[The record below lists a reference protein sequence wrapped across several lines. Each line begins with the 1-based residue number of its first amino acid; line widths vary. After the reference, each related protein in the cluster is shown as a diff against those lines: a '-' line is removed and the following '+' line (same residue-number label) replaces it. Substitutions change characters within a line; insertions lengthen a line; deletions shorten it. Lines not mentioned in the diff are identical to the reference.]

1 MHSPNSLYIQ
11 IAEQLKTDIATA
23 KVLPGDRLPTV
34 REMAHKLKIHPGTVA
49 RAYGELER
57 DGIVQTRRGGGTY
70 VASRTDDKALDMM
83 REERLTTIFNR
94 SILEGLGLGYRPE
107 ELEALFTLH
116 LTKWREERTREPI
129 CIDMQRKTTDRK
141 SIVFLGSHDMA
152 IEVLATHIRQR
163 YPSYS
168 FISNYV
174 GSMEGLLAL
183 RQNKAH
189 LCGIHLL
196 DEESGEYN
204 LSYVKNILV
213 GQPAVVI
220 NLACRLQGLLTTKRN
235 IKDIR
240 GIEDLTRDDVT
251 IVNRQRG
258 SGTRVLLDNKLKEL
272 GISAEHIH
280 GYNQEVDT
288 HLAVATSI
296 ASGTADVGLGIE
308 AAAQALNLDFI
319 PVAEERYDLVIPKDY
334 YSSSR
339 LRPLV
344 EVITSEKFKTAL
356 AALRGYQ
363 TEHTGEVIYMG

>member
-1 MHSPNSLYIQ
+1 MHTPNSLYIQ

-34 REMAHKLKIHPGTVA
+34 RELARKLKINPGTVA

-70 VASRTDDKALDMM
+70 VVPRTNSKALDTM
-83 REERLTTIFNR
+83 REDRLSTIFNR
-94 SILEGLGLGYRPE
+94 SILEGLGLGYSPE
-107 ELEALFTLH
+107 ELEAIFTLQ
-116 LTKWREERTREPI
+116 LTKWREERIRDNLKIEI
-129 CIDMQRKTTDRK
+129 QNKTTDRK

-152 IEVLATHIRQR
+152 IEILATHLRQKH
-163 YPSYS
+163 PSYTFS
-168 FISNYV
+168 SEYV
-174 GSMEGLLAL
+174 GSMEGLFAL

-196 DEESGEYN
+196 DEDSGEYN
-204 LSYVKNILV
+204 TPYIKNILV
-213 GQPAVVI
+213 GQPVVVI
-220 NLACRLQGLLTTKRN
+220 NLACRLQGLLTTKKN
-235 IKDIR
+235 PKDIR
-240 GIEDLTRDDVT
+240 GIQDLVRNDVT
-251 IVNRQRG
+251 IINRQRG
-258 SGTRVLLDNKLKEL
+258 SGTRMLLDYKLKESS
-272 GISAEHIH
+272 IDPQHIR
-280 GYNQEVDT
+280 GYDQEVDT
-288 HLAVATSI
+288 HLSVASSI

-344 EVITSEKFKTAL
+344 EVITSEKFRMAL
-356 AALRGYQ
+356 SALRGYQ
-363 TEHTGEVIYMG
+363 